1 MPRASSWSVSQR
13 AQTGFPR
20 RRLTPLGFGGSAGLR
35 KSGVAAGSTRSGWH
49 TRREAPAIAG
59 DSGAERQ
66 QADHLRCPGE
76 GPVRATELRGGL
88 QQLGERP
95 VLPRRAKPSF
105 PGRGPT
111 PLGLY
116 SVPPTLGEWLSS
128 SAPREPRPRRLAL
141 TLWPYH
147 FHHKVQQIL
156 IPFRRRQEPLADLD
170 EQQRA
175 LFQFASCAQIL
186 F

>member
-1 MPRASSWSVSQR
+1 MRATAFVRPFHRPNGPSPAPAWFDPFIGSNRTCPAPAWFGPPFFPPDHVLRQFGSTLPSAPTDQALRQFHLTFSSAPTDHAPRQLLVVSQR

-66 QADHLRCPGE
+66 QADHLRCPRE
-76 GPVRATELRGGL
+76 GCVRATELRGGL

-95 VLPRRAKPSF
+95 DRK
-105 PGRGPT
+105 
-111 PLGLY
+111 
-116 SVPPTLGEWLSS
+116 
-128 SAPREPRPRRLAL
+128 
-141 TLWPYH
+141 
-147 FHHKVQQIL
+147 
-156 IPFRRRQEPLADLD
+156 
-170 EQQRA
+170 
-175 LFQFASCAQIL
+175 
-186 F
+186 